1 LLSLNTARVIATAV
15 FHADTCKTPRRA
27 LAFVAELLSIR
38 RSNTNMS
45 IRTMAITVTI
55 CPRLTKG
62 LIGADLVA
70 SEIVVQSTSLALLAL
85 VASRAR

>member
-1 LLSLNTARVIATAV
+1 
-15 FHADTCKTPRRA
+15 
-27 LAFVAELLSIR
+27 
-38 RSNTNMS
+38 MS